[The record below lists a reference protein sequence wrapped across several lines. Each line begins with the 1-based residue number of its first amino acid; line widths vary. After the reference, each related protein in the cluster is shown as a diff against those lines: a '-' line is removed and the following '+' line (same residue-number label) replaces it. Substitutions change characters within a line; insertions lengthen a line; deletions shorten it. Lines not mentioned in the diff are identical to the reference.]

1 MKTESEADLLFYI
14 KVAQK
19 RQNPAESHFE
29 IIFAF
34 NSSGTMIENQPLIP
48 MTETNPLANTVSNS
62 ADSDENIGNKST
74 KSKGK
79 TRSSTTELFGNTQEV
94 TITNPKRS
102 LFRSDN
108 TVQTD
113 TKPQKKA
120 HKGSQIS
127 DASISPCS
135 KTKIE

>member
-1 MKTESEADLLFYI
+1 MNTESEEDLLFYI

-19 RQNPAESHFE
+19 RQNPTESHFE

-34 NSSGTMIENQPLIP
+34 NSSGTIIENQ
-48 MTETNPLANTVSNS
+48 TETNPLANTVSNS
-62 ADSDENIGNKST
+62 ADSDENISSKST
-74 KSKGK
+74 KTKGN
-79 TRSSTTELFGNTQEV
+79 TCSSTTELFGNTQEI
-94 TITNPKRS
+94 TTTNPKRS

-127 DASISPCS
+127 DAAISLRS
-135 KTKIE
+135 KTKME